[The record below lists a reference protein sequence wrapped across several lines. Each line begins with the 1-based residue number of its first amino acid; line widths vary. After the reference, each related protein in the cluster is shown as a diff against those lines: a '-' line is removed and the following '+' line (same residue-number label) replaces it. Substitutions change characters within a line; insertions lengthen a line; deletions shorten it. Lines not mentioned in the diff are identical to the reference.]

1 MISEDQKFLIKKL
14 YDNYSSQIKNIDDKD
29 KDPKELEDNILENL
43 ILCCRLNAIVE
54 VLDILELDYRF
65 EGGKIE
71 FNF

>member
-1 MISEDQKFLIKKL
+1 MISEEQKFLIKKL
-14 YDNYSSQIKNIDDKD
+14 YDNYSSQMKTIDDKD
-29 KDPKELEDNILENL
+29 KDSEELYDTVLENL
-43 ILCCRLNAIVE
+43 ILCCRLNAIAE

>member
-1 MISEDQKFLIKKL
+1 MISDEQKLLIKKL
-14 YDNYSSQIKNIDDKD
+14 YDNYSSQIRTIDEKD
-29 KDPKELEDNILENL
+29 KDPKELEDTILENL

-71 FNF
+71 FNS

>member
-1 MISEDQKFLIKKL
+1 MISDEQKLLIKKL
-14 YDNYSSQIKNIDDKD
+14 YDNYSSQIRTIDEKD
-29 KDPKELEDNILENL
+29 KDPKELEDTILENL

-71 FNF
+71 FDF